1 MSSRYPGGLITA
13 ADNTPSST
21 ASTGV
26 WKLEEAALFTNQ
38 DKWQQPLGDVGF
50 WAGGEDASGYSATI
64 DRVQIAT
71 TGNAIDF
78 GDLSTAG
85 DGASTSNTTRALVL
99 SGQNASPFNQIQY
112 YNMSNVGTQG
122 DFGDLTVGRYFNQSA
137 GASTTRAIFSAGR
150 DSSSVLNVIDYVT
163 IASTGDATD
172 FGDLTVN
179 RNQAAGGSNS
189 TRSITSGGQNTLGN
203 RTDVIDYVT
212 IASTGNATD
221 FGNLSVFR
229 QGVGDAANSTR
240 LVLAGGLGG
249 SSGGTA
255 KQNVLDYVTIA
266 STGNATDFGDLTRK
280 SQYTGGVS
288 NATRGVFA
296 GGIGSTSDDYGTT
309 HLNIIDYITIGSTG
323 NATDFG
329 DLQAAKKQCIGATSN
344 AHGGLQ

>member
-1 MSSRYPGGLITA
+1 MVRYVGGIITT
-13 ADNTPSST
+13 ADTDPTST
-21 ASTGV
+21 ASSGV
-26 WKLEEAALFTNQ
+26 WQIQEALTNTQ
-38 DKWQQPLGDVGF
+38 GETWQQPLGDVGF
-50 WAGGEDASGYSATI
+50 WAGGEDASAYSATI

-99 SGQNASPFNQIQY
+99 SGQNASPYNQIQY

-150 DSSSVLNVIDYVT
+150 NPSSVLNT
-163 IASTGDATD
+163 
-172 FGDLTVN
+172 
-179 RNQAAGGSNS
+179 
-189 TRSITSGGQNTLGN
+189 
-203 RTDVIDYVT
+203 IDYVT

-221 FGNLSVFR
+221 FGDLSVFR
-229 QGVGDAANSTR
+229 QGLGDAANSTR
-240 LVLAGGLGG
+240 LVLVGGYGG

-255 KQNVLDYVTIA
+255 KQNVLDYVTIG

-296 GGIGSTSDDYGTT
+296 GGIGSTSDDYGSTL
-309 HLNIIDYITIGSTG
+309 LNIIDYITIGSTG
-323 NATDFG
+323 NANDFG
-329 DLQAAKKQCIGATSN
+329 DLQAGKKQCIGATSN